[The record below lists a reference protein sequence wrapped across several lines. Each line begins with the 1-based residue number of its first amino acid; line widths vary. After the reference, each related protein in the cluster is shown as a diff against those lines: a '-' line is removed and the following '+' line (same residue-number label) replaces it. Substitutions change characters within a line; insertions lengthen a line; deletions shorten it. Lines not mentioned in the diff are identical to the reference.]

1 MRRAFRVRLQNNRRY
16 LEESLARDLY
26 QVQRRNAPLCVVML
40 DLDGLKQFND
50 SFGHGA
56 GDMVLRGVGHALR
69 DHLRKSDISCR
80 YGGDAF
86 VLILPDS
93 SVADTQERLE
103 QIRLFL
109 KEFQIHYGEHKL
121 RMITLSAGIA
131 QTPEHGIS
139 AAELLQ
145 AAYGSHVC
153 Y

>member
-16 LEESLARDLY
+16 LEESLARDRY

-40 DLDGLKQFND
+40 DLDGFKQFND
-50 SFGHGA
+50 PFGHGA
-56 GDMVLRGVGHALR
+56 GDMVSCSVGHALR

-103 QIRLFL
+103 QIR
-109 KEFQIHYGEHKL
+109 
-121 RMITLSAGIA
+121 
-131 QTPEHGIS
+131 
-139 AAELLQ
+139 
-145 AAYGSHVC
+145 
-153 Y
+153 